1 MCLTNDGGN
10 RANRLGGDPNW
21 YTSARN
27 MMFSSATCD
36 DLSASSRSDDT
47 YSMERPP
54 PLSSRLLRPRIEE
67 KFAFVKKKNRDPA
80 HYYYGLFRTMLRR
93 SRGAR
98 SVRARNRGSTGATRS
113 QARALPAALAGSK
126 RGVRAGN
133 EHLLAARNRGRG
145 GGDGARAR
153 GGHALL

>member
-47 YSMERPP
+47 YSMDRPP
-54 PLSSRLLRPRIEE
+54 PLVSRVMRPRIAGKFASLLVGSDPNEVQALRPRI
-67 KFAFVKKKNRDPA
+67 
-80 HYYYGLFRTMLRR
+80 
-93 SRGAR
+93 
-98 SVRARNRGSTGATRS
+98 
-113 QARALPAALAGSK
+113 
-126 RGVRAGN
+126 
-133 EHLLAARNRGRG
+133 
-145 GGDGARAR
+145 
-153 GGHALL
+153 

>member
-47 YSMERPP
+47 YSMDRPP
-54 PLSSRLLRPRIEE
+54 PLSFAGDAPAYRRKVRLTPC
-67 KFAFVKKKNRDPA
+67 
-80 HYYYGLFRTMLRR
+80 GLGSER
-93 SRGAR
+93 SSGAASTYLTRHAISGSKSPIVLLFGKMTLKSAR
-98 SVRARNRGSTGATRS
+98 SFEYKG
-113 QARALPAALAGSK
+113 
-126 RGVRAGN
+126 
-133 EHLLAARNRGRG
+133 
-145 GGDGARAR
+145 
-153 GGHALL
+153 